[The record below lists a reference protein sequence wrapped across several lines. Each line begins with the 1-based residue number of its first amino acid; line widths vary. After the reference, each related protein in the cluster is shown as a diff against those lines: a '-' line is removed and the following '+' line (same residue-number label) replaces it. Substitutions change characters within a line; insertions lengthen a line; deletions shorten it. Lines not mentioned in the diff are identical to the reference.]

1 MNGLSKVIYVHAL
14 DVRRIL
20 KNRKIEYAA
29 E

>member
-1 MNGLSKVIYVHAL
+1 MNGLSKVIYVLAL
-14 DVRRIL
+14 DARRIL